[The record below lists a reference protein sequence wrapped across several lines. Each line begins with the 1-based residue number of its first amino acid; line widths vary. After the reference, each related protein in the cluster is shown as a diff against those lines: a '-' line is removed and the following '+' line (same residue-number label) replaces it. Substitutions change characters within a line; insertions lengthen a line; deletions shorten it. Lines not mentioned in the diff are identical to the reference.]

1 LIKAVNTNIPT
12 LSNWSI
18 GDNFVS
24 AETPSG
30 SNIPLSEITVS
41 VVDPNGQTVTPA
53 AINTGDAG
61 DYKVTYTYG
70 NETSTV
76 TVSVYK
82 REGTADLS
90 GTSSS
95 TYNGQTQTP
104 NVGDY
109 MVTLSNGST
118 YTLKSGDVTITPD
131 DKNAGTYTVS
141 LTQQG
146 LNDISQADQGNAYNW
161 VAGTDTASFVVSKV
175 PITITANNASKIAGT
190 SDPQLTATVTM
201 PSGLTNPDVP
211 VYTVTRTAGETAGT
225 YPITITYNS
234 ADNPNYDITVTNA
247 ALQITPNLD
256 GVEGSNYTMHIGDP
270 TPTAKDFNATATND
284 AGQQE
289 PVNVDLSQ
297 ANLTAA
303 GTYNVGLSTT
313 DGQSKTVQL
322 TVLADSESGDTVVDP
337 SNTTD
342 PTDPTDPSTSTDPT
356 VPTDPAST
364 DPTVT
369 TDPTTTTDTNNMTNS
384 ASTSNESGNSNSTSP
399 ATSTTST
406 TDPTDSS
413 NSTSSSKPV
422 DPTQTVNTSTD
433 NSKKNIVMSG
443 TVYYVPGNKQTA
455 GVLVAP
461 RTVSNVSKDTNNQ
474 TPIYQE
480 SGLATFPQTG
490 NGSGTWM
497 QILGVIIGILTLG
510 VIDIRKNRHQA

>member
-1 LIKAVNTNIPT
+1 
-12 LSNWSI
+12 
-18 GDNFVS
+18 
-24 AETPSG
+24 
-30 SNIPLSEITVS
+30 
-41 VVDPNGQTVTPA
+41 
-53 AINTGDAG
+53 
-61 DYKVTYTYG
+61 
-70 NETSTV
+70 
-76 TVSVYK
+76 
-82 REGTADLS
+82 
-90 GTSSS
+90 
-95 TYNGQTQTP
+95 
-104 NVGDY
+104 
-109 MVTLSNGST
+109 
-118 YTLKSGDVTITPD
+118 
-131 DKNAGTYTVS
+131 
-141 LTQQG
+141 
-146 LNDISQADQGNAYNW
+146 
-161 VAGTDTASFVVSKV
+161 
-175 PITITANNASKIAGT
+175 
-190 SDPQLTATVTM
+190 
-201 PSGLTNPDVP
+201 
-211 VYTVTRTAGETAGT
+211 
-225 YPITITYNS
+225 
-234 ADNPNYDITVTNA
+234 
-247 ALQITPNLD
+247 
-256 GVEGSNYTMHIGDP
+256 
-270 TPTAKDFNATATND
+270 
-284 AGQQE
+284 
-289 PVNVDLSQ
+289 
-297 ANLTAA
+297 LTAA